1 MPISLYRHQA
11 AEVILASKLIEV
23 VPNVEGLV
31 IVPSILVVNEL
42 YISCKE
48 KQHYLDRDTGSR
60 DKMIVLIFP
69 FHFILLL
76 FVLSYW
82 TCGYLAKGG
91 ARSKSL
97 YFEGSKTVER
107 DSSRGN

>member
-1 MPISLYRHQA
+1 M
-11 AEVILASKLIEV
+11 

-69 FHFILLL
+69 LITQNAKAFHVILLL
-76 FVLSYW
+76 FSVLLDW
-82 TCGYLAKGG
+82 QLLCQRWGK
-91 ARSKSL
+91 
-97 YFEGSKTVER
+97 E
-107 DSSRGN
+107 

>member
-1 MPISLYRHQA
+1 M
-11 AEVILASKLIEV
+11 

-48 KQHYLDRDTGSR
+48 KQQYLDRDTGSR

-76 FVLSYW
+76 FSVLLDLRLLKPKVGQGVRA
-82 TCGYLAKGG
+82 CILRE
-91 ARSKSL
+91 ARL
-97 YFEGSKTVER
+97 
-107 DSSRGN
+107 